1 VTETGYNKERPV
13 RGIKRKILGISL
25 LSVGLLNTMLTLKA
39 GTTPDGFNYI
49 VVGLLRTAQKAI
61 LIFATSSTF

>member
-49 VVGLLRTAQKAI
+49 VVGAGLLIFFSGLLRKQ
-61 LIFATSSTF
+61 S